1 MEKTYG
7 DSVHRHFH
15 SACELYLLKT
25 TIKEKQSFSLF
36 ISTLPKY
43 STILRILGQS
53 LENVK
58 HFTKFVETRK

>member
-25 TIKEKQSFSLF
+25 TIKEK
-36 ISTLPKY
+36 
-43 STILRILGQS
+43 RILGQS